1 MIYEVNIT
9 DLPSLVINGGQVVI
23 ISTDSTSALV
33 RLQSAPSSFIE
44 EFSESDL
51 QTLLGLDKWKQPC
64 ISCGEV

>member
-1 MIYEVNIT
+1 MIYEVNT
-9 DLPSLVINGGQVVI
+9 NDLLPLVVDGGKI
-23 ISTDSTSALV
+23 IIVSADSTSALV